1 MNGLTVYGGCAA
13 PVTDTIVSA
22 LCQPMGEEAR
32 FCRSAECGT
41 TRP

>member
-1 MNGLTVYGGCAA
+1 MNGLTVYGGCTAL
-13 PVTDTIVSA
+13 VNDTIVSA
-22 LCQPMGEEAR
+22 LCQPVGEEAF